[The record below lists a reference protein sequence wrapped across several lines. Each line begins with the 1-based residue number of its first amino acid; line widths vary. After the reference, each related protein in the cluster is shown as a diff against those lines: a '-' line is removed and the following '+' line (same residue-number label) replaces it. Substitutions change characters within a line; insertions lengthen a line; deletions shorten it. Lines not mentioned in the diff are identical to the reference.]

1 MTLKLTPLALA
12 MLILGGLVPIGG
24 CTSADSR
31 PAPLTIAATYAVDP
45 SILALQIET
54 GQITYA
60 RQMPY
65 QPKLGEFISQK
76 NSLEE
81 AWVKTP
87 LSTVGVLIGK
97 DQKQIYTFDQI
108 QGERLD
114 TGWANQPKSYQ
125 IQSAPGSNPDPNYV
139 QGKTPIGVFRKSKP
153 TDMAQTDIWKFDF
166 PIRHTLYLKLAQPL
180 KPGQTYDIKFPGS
193 SIAAVKFAYKPDRAP
208 SEAVH
213 VSHIGFRPDDPAKV
227 AFLSTWMGDG
237 GALNYGPGLNFTVVD
252 QANQKPVWT
261 GKTQLSKAAD
271 QPEDGRNRNYSKTPV
286 YAMEFSG
293 LKASG
298 NYRVCVDRIGCSVAF
313 PIGGGPGAKRANP
326 WQQAFYTSARGLYHQ
341 RSGIA
346 LKAPYTSF
354 ERPRPFHSA
363 DGTVVHQ
370 AKVSL
375 MDVDQGLGSTEFAK
389 ALQASGTDQVVPNA
403 WGGYF
408 DAGDWD
414 RRVSHVVVASRLI
427 ELTTLFPDYFEKAG
441 LNLPESGNGLP
452 DTINEALWGLD
463 LYRRLQVQGGADDG
477 GIRGGI
483 QSVRD
488 PKRGEGSWQES
499 LPVMAYAPDPWSSY
513 LYVVGAAQMAHW
525 LETRQPKL
533 AQQYRD
539 SALRAMGY
547 ADGQGPT
554 GGHRHLSRLQNH
566 PMERRDSRN
575 LAALALYQLTGEA
588 RWHDIFRQTTVFVDP
603 SQETYV
609 WKDHEQRDAAFLYL
623 QLPLGQTD
631 LKLRENVRQALIREA
646 DVALGLTQTTGFKWS
661 KKHPQEPIG
670 WGGLGAPNSLA
681 LLRAHAVTQDDKY
694 LKAALLSTQFAL
706 GANPENMTYTT
717 GLGQRSPQHP
727 LLIDQRVLGR
737 TPPPGITVYGPID
750 SVEYADLW
758 STKWLKDTKA
768 VYPPIGDWPTTESYF
783 DLLLVPATAEFTVMQ
798 TIAPSAYTWG
808 YLAARRSK

>member
-1 MTLKLTPLALA
+1 MISRDQPLNQLPLTPPMRSSGQLTPLILV
-12 MLILGGLVPIGG
+12 LGGLAALGG
-24 CTSADSR
+24 CASADSR
-31 PAPLTIAATYAVDP
+31 PAPLTIHSTYAVDP
-45 SILALQIET
+45 TILALQIDA
-54 GQITYA
+54 GQIDYA

-65 QPKLGEFISQK
+65 QPKVGEFISQK
-76 NSLEE
+76 GEFEE
-81 AWVKTP
+81 PWVKTP
-87 LSTVGVLIGK
+87 LGTVGVLLGK
-97 DQKQIYTFDQI
+97 DRKQIYTFDQF

-114 TGWANQPKSYQ
+114 AGWAAKPQSYQ
-125 IQSAPGSNPDPNYV
+125 IQAGSGPA
-139 QGKTPIGVFRKSKP
+139 QTPIGVFRKSKP
-153 TDMAQTDIWKFDF
+153 TDMAQTDIWKFEF
-166 PIRHTLYLKLAQPL
+166 PVRHTLYLKLAQPL
-180 KPGQTYDIKFPGS
+180 QAGQTYDIKFPGS
-193 SIAAVKFAYKPDRAP
+193 SIAPVKFAYAPDRAP

-237 GALNYGPGLNFTVVD
+237 GALNYGPGLTFKVID
-252 QANQKPVWT
+252 QAAQKIVWT

-271 QPEDGRNRNYSKTPV
+271 QPEDGRNRNYNRTPV
-286 YAMEFSG
+286 YAMDFSG

-298 NYRVCVDRIGCSVAF
+298 NYRVCVERIGCSVAF
-313 PIGGGPGAKRANP
+313 PVAEGGANP
-326 WQQAFYTSARGLYHQ
+326 WQKAFYTSARGLYHQ
-341 RSGIA
+341 RSGIGLTA
-346 LKAPYTSF
+346 AHTGF
-354 ERPRPFHSA
+354 TRPRPFHPG

-370 AKVSL
+370 AKIAL
-375 MDVDQGLGSTEFAK
+375 MDVDQGLGTAEFAK
-389 ALQASGTDQVVPNA
+389 ALQANRTDQVVPNA

-427 ELTTLFPDYFEKAG
+427 ELTTLFPDYFAKAS

-463 LYRRLQVQGGADDG
+463 LYRRLQVSSGPEDG

-499 LPVMAYAPDPWSSY
+499 LPVMAYAPDPWASY
-513 LYVVGAAQMAHW
+513 LYVAGAAQMAHW

-533 AQQYRD
+533 AQQYRA
-539 SALRAMGY
+539 SALRAMTY
-547 ADGQGPT
+547 AERELP
-554 GGHRHLSRLQNH
+554 RLKNH
-566 PMERRDSRN
+566 PMEARDSRN
-575 LAALALYQLTGEA
+575 LAALTLYQLTGES
-588 RWHDIFRQTTVFVDP
+588 RWHDIFRQTTVFTDP
-603 SQETYV
+603 KQDTYV

-623 QLPLGQTD
+623 QLPQEKTD
-631 LKLRENVRQALIREA
+631 PKLRANARSAMLREA

-681 LLRAHAVTQDDKY
+681 LLRAHAVTQDSKY
-694 LKAALLSTQFAL
+694 LQAAVLSTQFAL

-727 LLIDQRVLGR
+727 LLIDQRILGR

-750 SVEYADLW
+750 TAEYVDLW
-758 STKWLKDTKA
+758 STKWLKETKTM
-768 VYPPIGDWPTTESYF
+768 YPPIGDWPTTESYF
-783 DLLLVPATAEFTVMQ
+783 DLLLSPATAEFTVMQ
-798 TIAPSAYTWG
+798 TMIPSAYTWG
-808 YLAARRSK
+808 YLAARKGQ